1 MPDEPT
7 TTATTTVSDTLTET
21 DPAPE
26 STPDAPTE
34 PTPDADLHWSRHE
47 GMGFDSDTI
56 GWLENKGF
64 ENAQAAVT
72 SQRELEGKLGGSPE
86 MLQKWPESDDKE
98 GFEGIFRRL
107 GKPENVEGYKL
118 EFEEGFEVDKDT
130 LEWFKGTALAHD
142 MTNTQVQGVM
152 SAWNTEVARL
162 QEEQA
167 KALEV
172 RDHTE
177 QVELENQWGT
187 KCAER
192 LDYGHRAMLALG
204 LDEENI
210 DSLQAALGSKKLAE
224 FAATMAD
231 TMGED
236 SIASN
241 TDTPAF
247 GTTKEQVKNSINEL
261 NGEIGADSARYKK
274 FYSDQSAP
282 KESTGKDYRKM
293 QQLEAQLENLIKAGA

>member
-26 STPDAPTE
+26 PTPDAPTE
-34 PTPDADLHWSRHE
+34 PTPDADLHWSRRE

-107 GKPENVEGYKL
+107 GKPEDVGGYKF
-118 EFEEGFEVDKDT
+118 EFEEGAEIDKDT
-130 LEWFKGTALAHD
+130 LEWFKGAALSHN
-142 MTNTQVQGVM
+142 MTNDQAQGVM

-204 LDEENI
+204 LEEDAINKI
-210 DSLQAALGSKKLAE
+210 QDALGPKALAE
-224 FAATMAD
+224 FAAKMAD

-247 GTTKEQVKNSINEL
+247 GTTKEQVQNSINEL
-261 NGEIGADSARYKK
+261 NTEIGADGERYKR
-274 FYSDQSAP
+274 FFADHSAH

-293 QQLEAQLENLIKAGA
+293 QQLQSQLENLIKAGA